1 MTTHRLNDQKYSLKG
16 AAQCS
21 DKNGR
26 KTSTLEVLAGANGA
40 NFSSESAPSHAQVVL
55 QEGSGPN
62 AEPIAYFTTEQARQL
77 ATALNA
83 AAGGHDAVQLAD
95 C

>member
-1 MTTHRLNDQKYSLKG
+1 MTPRRLNDQQYSLKG

-21 DKNGR
+21 DHNGR
-26 KTSTLEVLAGANGA
+26 KTRTLKVLAGTNGT
-40 NFSSESAPSHAQVVL
+40 NYSSESISNPAQVVL

-62 AEPIAYFTTEQARQL
+62 AEPIAYFTAEQARQL
-77 ATALNA
+77 ASALNA
-83 AAGGHDAVQLAD
+83 AAGGGDVHVAD